1 VSVPAVKIL
10 LTDGSSGLGALL
22 TKALEAESFD
32 LYVVGESELAWD
44 EPEIFLDLLKTYQP
58 DFVIN
63 NAGWASAPTEAEQQI
78 LLAAAKTVA
87 SGCALTNIIPI
98 HLSSYRVFGADHKA
112 SYAEFDSP
120 VPVTDAGRAYQQ
132 AEEYFSDAIE
142 HWLCLRMAWVLG
154 SWPGN
159 TLTNLLGALVGGE
172 TLTVNQAY
180 PGAPTTD
187 HDIAR
192 ILVSVIRQVSCGA
205 QNWGVFHYC
214 SGDDC
219 SQAEFATAVASIL
232 EQDGVLN
239 GQVDIV
245 DREPG
250 EGEAGSAVLSCR
262 RIGDNFGVQA
272 RSWRQGLHTMIKL
285 WLRENGYN

>member
-1 VSVPAVKIL
+1 MSVPTIKIL

-22 TKALEAESFD
+22 TKTFEAESFD
-32 LYVVGESELAWD
+32 LYAVGEGELAWG
-44 EPEIFLDLLKTYQP
+44 EPEAFLDLLKTYQP
-58 DFVIN
+58 DFVVN
-63 NAGWASAPTEAEQQI
+63 NAGWASAPTEAEQQT
-78 LLAAAKTVA
+78 LLAAAKTVSSA
-87 SGCALTNIIPI
+87 CAQTDIIPI

-112 SYAEFDSP
+112 SYAESDSP
-120 VPVTDAGRAYQQ
+120 VPVNDAGRAYEH
-132 AEEYFSDAIE
+132 AEAYFADNIE
-142 HWLCLRMAWVLG
+142 RWLCLRMAWVLG

-159 TLTNLLGALVGGE
+159 TLTNLLGALVGGK
-172 TLTVNQAY
+172 TLVVNQAY

-205 QNWGVFHYC
+205 ENWGVFHYC
-214 SGDDC
+214 SGDAC

-239 GQVDIV
+239 GKVEIV
-245 DREPG
+245 DREPA
-250 EGEAGSAVLSCR
+250 EGEAGSAVISCR

-272 RSWRQGLHTMIKL
+272 RSWRHGLHTMIKL
-285 WLRENGYN
+285 WLRKNGYS